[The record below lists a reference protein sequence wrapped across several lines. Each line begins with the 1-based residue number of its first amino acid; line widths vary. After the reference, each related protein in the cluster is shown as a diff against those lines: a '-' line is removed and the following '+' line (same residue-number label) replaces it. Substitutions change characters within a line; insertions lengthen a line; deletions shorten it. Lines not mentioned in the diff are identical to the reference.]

1 MSPGNYETER
11 DAQGRV
17 HVVWAEPVTA
27 DTVSIRF
34 YLQRDLYIFGGIV
47 ALVGAVGGGGL
58 FYYRRQIDRLR
69 QQRLEM
75 GIDVEIDDDDEGPP
89 PGMR

>member
-1 MSPGNYETER
+1 MIG
-11 DAQGRV
+11 V
-17 HVVWAEPVTA
+17 
-27 DTVSIRF
+27 
-34 YLQRDLYIFGGIV
+34 
-47 ALVGAVGGGGL
+47 VGGGGL

-75 GIDVEIDDDDEGPP
+75 GIDVEIDDDDDDGPP